1 MRAGPRSQLAI
12 FHGGFQL
19 GLRTVSVNQC
29 LDKKLLIFGYEIPEI
44 LAIFFLLSV
53 LNFVFPTGFKL
64 IFVWVPTLT
73 VAIVLRIGKRGKPD
87 NYLVHLVRHKI
98 QPPLLSAFSDATD
111 FVSPPR
117 LWKRGAA

>member
-12 FHGGFQL
+12 FQGGFQL

-73 VAIVLRIGKRGKPD
+73 VAIVLRMGKRGKPD

-117 LWKRGAA
+117 LRKRGAA

>member
-1 MRAGPRSQLAI
+1 MRAGPRSRLALL
-12 FHGGFQL
+12 GGKPL

-64 IFVWVPTLT
+64 ILVWIPTLT

-87 NYLVHLVRHKI
+87 NYLMHLVRHKI

-111 FVSPPR
+111 FVSPPSLR
-117 LWKRGAA
+117 KRGTA